1 MDGDEHVMMWAGR
14 FISSYSRV
22 EIRAR

>member
-1 MDGDEHVMMWAGR
+1 MDSAEHAMIWAGR

-22 EIRAR
+22 SIWAR

>member
-1 MDGDEHVMMWAGR
+1 MDGGYHVMIWAGR

-22 EIRAR
+22 GIRPR